1 MTKQELL
8 NTDYFIDNEYL
19 DQYLKLTKIN
29 SNAKY
34 LERHHILPKAY
45 YRLKNLKVD
54 NTKNNIIKL
63 SFANHC
69 KAHWL
74 LYFCTK
80 DELKYA
86 NQTAFAIMMNG
97 ITKHIKDYT
106 EADFIELQKLKDL
119 LVCDSNSFW
128 SQEDDLF
135 LKNNFL
141 RYTDNELAL
150 KLNRTEIAIRARRT
164 TLGLQR
170 FKMKDFTAEEIKYL
184 KENYQVKSLKEL
196 SNALNRS
203 VNSIAQKCNSIGLH
217 KSKNRKWTEA
227 EVEYIKENATKKSLT
242 ELSGYLGRSK
252 LVIKQL
258 CHRKHIKC
266 KRTDL
271 YSQYELEYIKNNY
284 GKLTAKQMAKNI
296 NRSIMSIE
304 HKIHELLTSTGSYKN
319 S

>member
-8 NTDYFIDNEYL
+8 KTNYFIDNEYL
-19 DQYLKLTKIN
+19 DQYLELIKMN
-29 SNAKY
+29 SDAKY
-34 LERHHILPKAY
+34 LERHHILPKVY
-45 YRLKNLKVD
+45 YRLKSLKVD

-86 NQTAFAIMMNG
+86 NQTAFAIMINSLV
-97 ITKHIKDYT
+97 KHIKDYT
-106 EADFIELQKLKDL
+106 ETDFTELQKLKDL

-128 SQEDDLF
+128 SRKDDLF

-141 RYTDNELAL
+141 MYTDNELAIT
-150 KLNRTEIAIRARRT
+150 LNRTEIAIRARRT
-164 TLGLQR
+164 ILGLQR

-196 SNALNRS
+196 STALNRS
-203 VNSIAQKCNSIGLH
+203 VNSSAQKCNSIGLR
-217 KSKNRKWTEA
+217 KCKNRKWTEA
-227 EVEYIKENATKKSLT
+227 EIEYIKENATKKSLT
-242 ELSGYLGRSK
+242 ELSSYLGRSK

-284 GKLTAKQMAKNI
+284 GKLTATQMSKSI
-296 NRSIMSIE
+296 NRSIRSIE
-304 HKIHELLTSTGSYKN
+304 HKIHELLTSTGSYKK
-319 S
+319 

>member
-8 NTDYFIDNEYL
+8 KTNYFIDNEYL
-19 DQYLKLTKIN
+19 DQYLELIKIN
-29 SNAKY
+29 SDAKY

-86 NQTAFAIMMNG
+86 NQTAFAIMING
-97 ITKHIKDYT
+97 LVKHIKDYT
-106 EADFIELQKLKDL
+106 EADFTELQKLKDL

-128 SQEDDLF
+128 SREDDLF

-141 RYTDNELAL
+141 MYTDNELAL
-150 KLNRTEIAIRARRT
+150 ALNRTEISIRARRT
-164 TLGLQR
+164 ILGLQR
-170 FKMKDFTAEEIKYL
+170 FKMKDFTTEEIKYL
-184 KENYQVKSLKEL
+184 KENYPIKSLKEL
-196 SNALNRS
+196 ANTLNRS

-217 KSKNRKWTEA
+217 KSKIRKWTEA
-227 EVEYIKENATKKSLT
+227 EIEYIKENATKKSLT
-242 ELSGYLGRSK
+242 ELSSYLGRSK

-258 CHRKHIKC
+258 CHIKHIKC

-284 GKLTAKQMAKNI
+284 GKLTAKQMSRNI
-296 NRSIMSIE
+296 NRSIRSIE
-304 HKIHELLTSTGSYKN
+304 HKIHELLTSTGSYKK
-319 S
+319 

>member
-8 NTDYFIDNEYL
+8 KTNYFIDNEYL
-19 DQYLKLTKIN
+19 DQYLELVKIN
-29 SNAKY
+29 SDAKY

-86 NQTAFAIMMNG
+86 NQTAFAIMING
-97 ITKHIKDYT
+97 LVKHIEDYT
-106 EADFIELQKLKDL
+106 EADFTELQKLKDL

-128 SQEDDLF
+128 SREDDLF

-141 RYTDNELAL
+141 MYTDNELAL
-150 KLNRTEIAIRARRT
+150 TLNRTEIAIRARRT
-164 TLGLQR
+164 ILWLQR
-170 FKMKDFTAEEIKYL
+170 FKMKDFTTEEIKYL
-184 KENYQVKSLKEL
+184 KENYSIKSLKEL

-203 VNSIAQKCNSIGLH
+203 TGSIAQKCNSIGLY
-217 KSKNRKWTEA
+217 KSKNKKWTEA
-227 EVEYIKENATKKSLT
+227 EIEYVKENATKKSLT
-242 ELSGYLGRSK
+242 ELSSYLGRSK

-284 GKLTAKQMAKNI
+284 GKLTAKQMSKSI
-296 NRSIMSIE
+296 NRSIRSIE
-304 HKIHELLTSTGSYKN
+304 HKIHELLTSTGSYKK
-319 S
+319 

>member
-8 NTDYFIDNEYL
+8 KTNYFIDNEYL
-19 DQYLKLTKIN
+19 DQYLELIKMN
-29 SNAKY
+29 SDAKY

-45 YRLKNLKVD
+45 YRLKSLKVD

-86 NQTAFAIMMNG
+86 NQTAFAIMINSLV
-97 ITKHIKDYT
+97 KHIKDYT
-106 EADFIELQKLKDL
+106 ETDFTELQKLKDL

-128 SQEDDLF
+128 SRKDDLF

-141 RYTDNELAL
+141 MYTDNELAIT
-150 KLNRTEIAIRARRT
+150 LNRTEIAIRARRT
-164 TLGLQR
+164 ILGLQR

-196 SNALNRS
+196 STALNRS
-203 VNSIAQKCNSIGLH
+203 VNSIAQKCNSIGLR
-217 KSKNRKWTEA
+217 KCKNRKWTEA
-227 EVEYIKENATKKSLT
+227 EIEYIKENATKKSLT
-242 ELSGYLGRSK
+242 ELSSYLGRSK

-284 GKLTAKQMAKNI
+284 GKLTATQMSKSI
-296 NRSIMSIE
+296 NRSIRSIE
-304 HKIHELLTSTGSYKN
+304 HKIHELLTSTGSYKK
-319 S
+319 